1 MGGELLVQPYPPP
14 LLSPP
19 KIGQNIF
26 GQDDRR
32 RWAVPSVFPLEQFV
46 GRILRKQDNSK
57 GSGWTGWRSTHSLYG
72 SNTSFGK
79 TLKRQRC
86 YQHFSAG
93 ALNTFKC
100 CKRGLKVPCRTI
112 LTTCYFRQ
120 VCRRA
125 GLLCDAEKY
134 DFDSIDRSSDQ
145 I

>member
-79 TLKRQRC
+79 TLEKTELLSIFECLRFKHIQ
-86 YQHFSAG
+86 G
-93 ALNTFKC
+93 AIFDN
-100 CKRGLKVPCRTI
+100 I
-112 LTTCYFRQ
+112 DNM
-120 VCRRA
+120 
-125 GLLCDAEKY
+125 LLQT
-134 DFDSIDRSSDQ
+134 ST
-145 I
+145 